1 MLFGRSTRVRDVEIA
16 IAKLEHQSLVHRG
29 INEKLLERLEASE
42 KAVEAQGSTIRLLK
56 NEWEDVLDRAN
67 RVMGRLNARIRKFE
81 GQNEPES
88 DAESGPQGPTP
99 IGTHAAL
106 AARRGR

>member
-1 MLFGRSTRVRDVEIA
+1 MLLFGRTGTRIGAVEKTL
-16 IAKLEHQSLVHRG
+16 AKVDDQCRG
-29 INEKLLERLEASE
+29 GGKRLLEKIEALEKSQ
-42 KAVEAQGSTIRLLK
+42 EAQDSRMRLLK

-88 DAESGPQGPTP
+88 DAEVRPQGLVPVVGSHT
-99 IGTHAAL
+99 AL
-106 AARRGR
+106 AAKRGR